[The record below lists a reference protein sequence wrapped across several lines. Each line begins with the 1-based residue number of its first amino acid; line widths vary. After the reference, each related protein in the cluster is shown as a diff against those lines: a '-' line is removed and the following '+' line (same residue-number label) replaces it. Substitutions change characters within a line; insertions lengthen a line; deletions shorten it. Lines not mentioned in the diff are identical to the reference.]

1 MVLLQTFLNSL
12 FWAHVNIATCEVL
25 AKQEQ
30 FRWLSIFLG
39 EWKIPLSTWNEG
51 FEVCK
56 CFDDGEVVLAKLKI
70 LADGS
75 RGKQKA
81 LQDMVRLQRNLF
93 LFSPAISHIVFE
105 SLLCYDRLI
114 LSYMFFFDL
123 CRQAKRV
130 P

>member
-1 MVLLQTFLNSL
+1 M
-12 FWAHVNIATCEVL
+12 
-25 AKQEQ
+25 
-30 FRWLSIFLG
+30 
-39 EWKIPLSTWNEG
+39 
-51 FEVCK
+51 
-56 CFDDGEVVLAKLKI
+56 LAKLKI

-93 LFSPAISHIVFE
+93 LFFPAISHFVFE